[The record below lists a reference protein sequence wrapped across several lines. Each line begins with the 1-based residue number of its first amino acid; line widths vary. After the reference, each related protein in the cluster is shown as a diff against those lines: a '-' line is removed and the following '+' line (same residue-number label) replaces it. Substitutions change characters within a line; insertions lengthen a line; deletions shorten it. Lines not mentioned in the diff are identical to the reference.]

1 MIGPTTRRSHYDRQ
15 TEKAFRHRAGAA
27 DLRRDARRS
36 LIRRPRLPVE
46 AARQV
51 ICSLLAAGSGKEVPA
66 PIQDGEYAWRTG
78 AGITTAATPIE
89 TAVDA
94 LSRRGSHQAF

>member
-27 DLRRDARRS
+27 DFAATRDDH
-36 LIRRPRLPVE
+36 LIRRPRLPVA

-51 ICSLLAAGSGKEVPA
+51 IRSLQAAGSAEEVPA
-66 PIQDGEYAWRTG
+66 PIEDGEYAWRTG

-89 TAVDA
+89 TPLTLCRVGAA
-94 LSRRGSHQAF
+94 IAF